1 MFPFG
6 DNRFVIWSI
15 ELWCMLHIAGPM
27 AILSQQL
34 KVKAIY
40 LEDTEVRDNQVNQPF
55 LLKVGI

>member
-1 MFPFG
+1 
-6 DNRFVIWSI
+6 
-15 ELWCMLHIAGPM
+15 MLHIAGPM